1 MTRLMERIDAL
12 IADLPDDN
20 ALKTQNQFEVG
31 LESVNRALD
40 VLAEY
45 PKFKKRA
52 GELRDE
58 IKNNG
63 LSPGTRDAVLRML
76 NAVKLDLAE
85 GGRRRK
91 TRRRRRKT
99 RRRKTG
105 KTT

>member
-1 MTRLMERIDAL
+1 MERIDQL

-20 ALKTQNQFEVG
+20 SLKTENQREVG

-40 VLAEY
+40 FLATY
-45 PKFKKRA
+45 PKFEKRV
-52 GELRDE
+52 GVL
-58 IKNNG
+58 KGLLLKNG
-63 LSPGTRDAVLRML
+63 LSMGIRDEVRRTL
-76 NAVKLDLAE
+76 NAIKLDLAE

-91 TRRRRRKT
+91 TRRRKT

>member
-1 MTRLMERIDAL
+1 MDHIDQL

-20 ALKTQNQFEVG
+20 SLKTENQREVG

-40 VLAEY
+40 FLATY
-45 PKFKKRA
+45 PKFEKRV
-52 GELRDE
+52 GVLRGLL
-58 IKNNG
+58 KNG
-63 LSPGTRDAVLRML
+63 LSMGVRDEVRRTL
-76 NAVKLDLAE
+76 NAIKLDLAE

-91 TRRRRRKT
+91 TRRRKT

>member
-1 MTRLMERIDAL
+1 MDRVDQL

-20 ALKTQNQFEVG
+20 SLKTENQREVG

-40 VLAEY
+40 FLGTY
-45 PKFKKRA
+45 PKFEKRV
-52 GELRDE
+52 GVLRGLLL
-58 IKNNG
+58 KNG
-63 LSPGTRDAVLRML
+63 LSMGIRDEVRRTL
-76 NAVKLDLAE
+76 NAIKLDLAE

-91 TRRRRRKT
+91 TRRRKT

>member
-1 MTRLMERIDAL
+1 MERIDQL

-20 ALKTQNQFEVG
+20 SLKTENQREVG

-40 VLAEY
+40 FLATY
-45 PKFKKRA
+45 PKFEKRV
-52 GELRDE
+52 GVLRGLLR
-58 IKNNG
+58 NG
-63 LSPGTRDAVLRML
+63 LSMGIRDEVRRTL
-76 NAVKLDLAE
+76 NAIKLDLAE

-91 TRRRRRKT
+91 TRRRKT